1 MASKFQEVFREKHSQ
16 LSDVTGN
23 LVSAARGND
32 IDTVYVT
39 SAHPGEGK
47 TTMAMAMAYGLE
59 TTATRRVALVEANM
73 SSPSFG
79 TVFDISSESPGLYD
93 FLLGEA
99 DLDEVSHHLEEGDPV
114 IVSGGT
120 RQARNVWLDT
130 YEEERYTERLSELT
144 DEFMYSVFDGD
155 SVITDTG
162 STIAVREFEATVLTV
177 ECGATKW
184 QVASLARDKLV
195 GYGANILGVAL
206 NKRKYPIPTAIYS
219 RV

>member
-114 IVSGGT
+114 IVPGGT